1 MKSFKKFSSVIKVLI
16 ILVVLSML
24 AIYFAD
30 YEYILRGARV
40 VYLTGHQSAFIDD
53 YPYFSNAEV
62 KNNDKNIQTWP
73 TANAYNEISSTSRLD
88 SINKEMNTVAFLII
102 KNDSIVYEDY
112 SDNYGLDSK
121 TNSFS
126 MAKSI
131 TTSLLFKAI
140 DDGHI
145 KSLDQPITDFYPD
158 FKGKFAN
165 ECSVGD
171 LASMASGLNWEENY
185 YSPFSMTAQAHYDD
199 DISQLIKTC
208 KITTKPGLSYNYLS
222 GNTELL
228 AMIIQKAV
236 EMPLAD
242 YLSESFWKP
251 LGMRNDALWQM
262 DSERKKMV
270 KAYCC
275 ISSNARDFAKFGK
288 LYLDKGNWNGDQLI
302 NQEHAQLAIQSRFK
316 ESPQYGYGFWLTDY
330 KDKNAFAMRGF
341 KGQYVIG
348 IPEENMIIV
357 RLGKG
362 RNKKKVNNFPTD
374 FYVYYDEAL
383 KMVKNDK

>member
-1 MKSFKKFSSVIKVLI
+1 MKTLKKFSKGIKVII
-16 ILVVLSML
+16 ILVVLSMM

-62 KNNDKNIQTWP
+62 ENSDQVQTWP
-73 TANAYNEISSTSRLD
+73 TSLNYNNITTTSRLD
-88 SINKEMNTVAFLII
+88 SINSEMKTIAFLII
-102 KNDSIVYEDY
+102 KNDSIIYEDY
-112 SDNYGLDSK
+112 KGNYNADSK

-140 DDGHI
+140 DDGYI

-158 FKGKFAN
+158 FKGKFAD
-165 ECSVGD
+165 ECQVGD
-171 LASMASGLNWEENY
+171 LASMASGLNWEEDY
-185 YSPFSMTAQAHYDD
+185 YNPFSMTAKAYYDD
-199 DISQLIKTC
+199 DISQVIEDC
-208 KITTKPGLSYNYLS
+208 KITTKPGLSFNYLS
-222 GNTELL
+222 GNTQLL
-228 AMIIQKAV
+228 AMIIENAV
-236 EMPLAD
+236 DMPLAD
-242 YLSESFWKP
+242 YLSESFWQP
-251 LGMRNDALWQM
+251 MGMRNKALWQM
-262 DSERKKMV
+262 DSEEKEMV

-275 ISSNARDFAKFGK
+275 ITSNARDFAKFAK
-288 LYLDKGNWNGDQLI
+288 LYLDHGQWNGQQLI
-302 NQEHAQLAIQSRFK
+302 REEHAKMAIRPRFE

-330 KDKNAFAMRGF
+330 KNKHAFAMRGF

-348 IPEENMIIV
+348 IPEDDVIIV

-362 RNKKKVNNFPTD
+362 RNKKKVDHFPTD

-383 KMVKNDK
+383 KMLE

>member
-1 MKSFKKFSSVIKVLI
+1 MKTLKKFSKGIKVII
-16 ILVVLSML
+16 ILVVLSMM

-62 KNNDKNIQTWP
+62 ENSDQVQTWP
-73 TANAYNEISSTSRLD
+73 TSLNYNNITTTSRLD
-88 SINKEMNTVAFLII
+88 SINSEMKTIAFLII
-102 KNDSIVYEDY
+102 KNDSIIYEDY
-112 SDNYGLDSK
+112 KGNYNADSK

-140 DDGHI
+140 DDGYI

-158 FKGKFAN
+158 FKGKFAD
-165 ECSVGD
+165 ECQVGD
-171 LASMASGLNWEENY
+171 LASMASGLNWEEDY
-185 YSPFSMTAQAHYDD
+185 YNPFSMTAKAYYDD
-199 DISQLIKTC
+199 DISQVIEDC
-208 KITTKPGLSYNYLS
+208 KITTKPGLSFNYLS
-222 GNTELL
+222 GNTQLL
-228 AMIIQKAV
+228 AMIIENAV
-236 EMPLAD
+236 DMPLAD
-242 YLSESFWKP
+242 YLSESFWQP
-251 LGMRNDALWQM
+251 MGMRNKALWQM
-262 DSERKKMV
+262 DSEEKEMV

-275 ISSNARDFAKFGK
+275 ITSNARDFAKFGQ
-288 LYLDKGNWNGDQLI
+288 LYLNKGKWNGHQLI
-302 NQEHAQLAIQSRFK
+302 QEKHAKMAIRPRFE

-330 KDKNAFAMRGF
+330 KNKHAFAMRGF

-348 IPEENMIIV
+348 IPEDDVIIV

-362 RNKKKVNNFPTD
+362 RNKKKVDHFPTD

-383 KMVKNDK
+383 KMLE

>member
-1 MKSFKKFSSVIKVLI
+1 MKTLKKFSKGIKVII

-24 AIYFAD
+24 AIYLAD

-62 KNNDKNIQTWP
+62 ENSDQVQTWP
-73 TANAYNEISSTSRLD
+73 TSLNYNNITTTSRLD
-88 SINKEMNTVAFLII
+88 SINSEMKTIAFLII
-102 KNDSIVYEDY
+102 KNDSIIYEDY
-112 SDNYGLDSK
+112 KGNYNADSK

-140 DDGHI
+140 DDGYI

-158 FKGKFAN
+158 FKGKFAD
-165 ECSVGD
+165 ECQVGD
-171 LASMASGLNWEENY
+171 LASMASGLNWEEDY
-185 YSPFSMTAQAHYDD
+185 YNPFSMTAKAYYDD
-199 DISQLIKTC
+199 DISQVIEDC
-208 KITTKPGLSYNYLS
+208 KITTKPGLSFNYLS
-222 GNTELL
+222 GNTQLL
-228 AMIIQKAV
+228 AMIIENAV
-236 EMPLAD
+236 DMPLAD
-242 YLSESFWKP
+242 YLSESFWQP
-251 LGMRNDALWQM
+251 MGMRNKALWQM
-262 DSERKKMV
+262 DSEEKEMV

-275 ISSNARDFAKFGK
+275 ITSNARDFAKFAK
-288 LYLDKGNWNGDQLI
+288 LYLDHGQWNGQQLI
-302 NQEHAQLAIQSRFK
+302 REEHAKMAIRPRFE

-330 KDKNAFAMRGF
+330 KNKHAFAMRGF

-348 IPEENMIIV
+348 IPEDDVIIV

-362 RNKKKVNNFPTD
+362 RNKKKVDHFPTD

-383 KMVKNDK
+383 KMLE